1 MRKIT
6 SSIKNIGNKLT
17 SLAIR
22 TKLKIAN
29 RRGEGYMDTAVKL
42 LLSLVLG
49 ALLLSGLYALFG
61 DVVMPTIEDKIN
73 EMFNY
78 VG

>member
-1 MRKIT
+1 MKKIINK
-6 SSIKNIGNKLT
+6 IKNT
-17 SLAIR
+17 SAAIAIKTTLA
-22 TKLKIAN
+22 LAN
-29 RRGEGYMDTAVKL
+29 HRGEGYMDTAVKL
-42 LLSLVLG
+42 LVSLVLG

-78 VG
+78 AG